1 MQSGETACEERK
13 GIPGMKKLVCLVL
26 VLLCFVAVAAAES
39 VPSKSTADMV
49 VVTEITTVDG
59 TVVPGLVVAP
69 VTDPAVNE
77 KAVEACS
84 KEIEKLVAS
93 ASVVEYFGEV
103 RDTEGNTVSLTEVLG
118 TENVTVNE
126 FVPVVVANYNAELG
140 DVNVS
145 FKFSTPYEAGKK
157 VVVLVGIVDP
167 LTGEV
172 EWVALEGE
180 GTGVDGAIAVEFTPE
195 VLEAIQNGTAMMAVV
210 SE

>member
-1 MQSGETACEERK
+1 MQTGRTGCEERK

-49 VVTEITTVDG
+49 VVTEIVTEDG
-59 TVVPGLVVAP
+59 TVVPGLVVEA
-69 VTDPAVNE
+69 VTDPVAYE
-77 KAVEACS
+77 KAVEVCS
-84 KEIEKLVAS
+84 QEIEKLVAS
-93 ASVVEYFGEV
+93 TSVEEYFGEV
-103 RDTEGNTVSLTEVLG
+103 RDTEGNVVSLTEALG
-118 TENVTVNE
+118 AENVTVNE
-126 FVPVVVANYNAELG
+126 FVPVVVDNYNAELG
-140 DVNVS
+140 NVKVS

-180 GTGVDGAIAVEFTPE
+180 GTGDDGAIAVEFTPE
-195 VLEAIQNGTAMMAVV
+195 VLEAIQSGTAMMAVV
-210 SE
+210 SA

>member
-1 MQSGETACEERK
+1 MQTGRTGCEERK

-49 VVTEITTVDG
+49 VVTEIVTEDG
-59 TVVPGLVVAP
+59 TVVPGLVVEA
-69 VTDPAVNE
+69 VTDPVAYE
-77 KAVEACS
+77 KAVEVCS
-84 KEIEKLVAS
+84 QEIEKLVAS
-93 ASVVEYFGEV
+93 TSVEEYFGEV
-103 RDTEGNTVSLTEVLG
+103 RDTEGNVVSLTEALG
-118 TENVTVNE
+118 AENVTVNE
-126 FVPVVVANYNAELG
+126 FVPVVVDNYNAELG
-140 DVNVS
+140 NVKVS

-180 GTGVDGAIAVEFTPE
+180 GTGDDGAIAVEFTPE
-195 VLEAIQNGTAMMAVV
+195 VLEAIQGGTAMMAVV
-210 SE
+210 SA

>member
-1 MQSGETACEERK
+1 
-13 GIPGMKKLVCLVL
+13 MKKLVCLVL

-49 VVTEITTVDG
+49 TVTEVVTTDG
-59 TVVPGLVVAP
+59 VVVPNLVIAP
-69 VTDPAVNE
+69 VTDAAVNE
-77 KAVEACS
+77 KAVETCS

-103 RDTEGNTVSLTEVLG
+103 CDTAGNTVSLTEVLG

-126 FVPVVVANYNAELG
+126 FVPVIVDNYDAELG
-140 DVNVS
+140 SVKIS
-145 FKFSTPYEAGKK
+145 FTFSTPYEAGKK
-157 VVVLVGIVDP
+157 VVVLVGVVDP
-167 LTGEV
+167 LTGEI

-180 GTGVDGAIAVEFTPE
+180 GTGIDGAIAVEFTPE
-195 VLEAIQNGTAMMAVV
+195 VLDAIQNGTAMMAVV